1 MYALK
6 ARANKSLNTLWTE
19 VGDFFFFF
27 FLMIRTE
34 VGVGHT

>member
-27 FLMIRTE
+27 FNDKN
-34 VGVGHT
+34 